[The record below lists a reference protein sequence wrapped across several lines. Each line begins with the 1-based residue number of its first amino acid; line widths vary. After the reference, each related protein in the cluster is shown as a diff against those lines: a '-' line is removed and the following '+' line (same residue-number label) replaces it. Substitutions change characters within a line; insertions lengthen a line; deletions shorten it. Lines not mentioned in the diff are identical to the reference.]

1 MSSSRFVAVFLS
13 RSLHSRAVA
22 DNVAVSR
29 ATRIALVVVAGLV
42 VAVAGALALS
52 RDGSDGS
59 GDAGSAQGG
68 DARDAGDMSAELR
81 RAVSIEGIVEHLR
94 ALQEIADANGGNR
107 SAGTSGYDDSAAYV
121 EAELRDAGYEVKL
134 QEFEV
139 PVFANHSDPVF
150 RAAEGEAFE
159 DGSDFAVMLYSGSG
173 EASAVVTPVDFDA
186 SGQASTSGC
195 DSSDFDGFHEGAIA
209 LVNRGNCLF
218 RDQALNAQEAGAS
231 AVLIAQEPRS
241 DDVLRGTLTPG
252 SGVAIPALG
261 ITNELSEELSSS
273 ADLLSVSV
281 DASVQDRPTHNVVAE
296 TSSGDADRV
305 VMVGGH
311 LDSVPAG
318 PGINDNG
325 SGVAAILEVAQ
336 EIQSLDPQTRVRFA
350 FWGAEEFGLIGS
362 AHYVTRLS
370 PSEREQISAYLNFD
384 MLGSPNYVRFVYD
397 GRRAGAGSVDGST
410 AIQDVFED
418 YFADTG
424 LPTDVIGL
432 EGRSDH
438 AFFDRVGIPVGGL
451 FSGAD
456 DVKTESEAQVYGGT
470 SGDTHD
476 VCYHQACDTIDN
488 VNQDVLDEMA
498 DGVAH
503 AIATLVTNPDLVSP
517 DN

>member
-1 MSSSRFVAVFLS
+1 M
-13 RSLHSRAVA
+13 A

-29 ATRIALVVVAGLV
+29 AARITLVVVAGLV
-42 VAVAGALALS
+42 VAVVGAVVLS
-52 RDGSDGS
+52 RDGSDRSGNAGPGPGGAVRGA
-59 GDAGSAQGG
+59 GDAGGLSE
-68 DARDAGDMSAELR
+68 ELR
-81 RAVSIEGIVEHLR
+81 RSVSIEGIVEHLE

-107 SAGTSGYDDSAAYV
+107 SAGTSGYDESADYV
-121 EAELRDAGYEVKL
+121 ESELRAAGYEVEL

-139 PVFANHSDPVF
+139 PVFANHSDPAF
-150 RAAEGEAFE
+150 RAAEGEVFE

-173 EASAVVTPVDFDA
+173 AASAVVTPVDFDA
-186 SGQASTSGC
+186 SGQAATSGC
-195 DSSDFDGFHEGAIA
+195 ESSDFDGFHEGAIA
-209 LVNRGNCLF
+209 LVIRGNCLF

-231 AVLIAQEPRS
+231 AVLIAQES
-241 DDVLRGTLTPG
+241 TADDALRGTLTPG
-252 SGVAIPALG
+252 SGVTIPALG
-261 ITNELSEELSSS
+261 ITYELGEGLSSS
-273 ADLLSVSV
+273 DDLFSVSV

-296 TSSGDADRV
+296 TSSGNADNV

-325 SGVAAILEVAQ
+325 SGVATILEVAQ
-336 EIQSLDPQTRVRFA
+336 EIQSLDPTTRVRFA

-370 PSEREQISAYLNFD
+370 PTEREQIVAYLNFD

-470 SGDTHD
+470 AGDIHD

-488 VNQDVLDEMA
+488 VNQEVLDEMA

-503 AIATLVTNPDLVSP
+503 AIAMLVTNPELVAP
-517 DN
+517 EN